1 MRKQAVMFILYLL
14 AYLLLSG
21 SISLTDL
28 FFGAIIAFI
37 LSIITS
43 NYLVKDETKLSL
55 TRLLRLIKY
64 LLVYIFIIEPKAH
77 LDVVRRIITSDY
89 YPGIVEVP
97 YYVESDYSKTLIAHS
112 ITNTPG
118 TVVVSINDQEKKFY
132 VHWIDVKTDEPLKC
146 RAYISQY
153 FEENAS
159 KIFD

>member
-1 MRKQAVMFILYLL
+1 MKKQAILFTLYLL
-14 AYLLLSG
+14 AYLLISG
-21 SISLTDL
+21 SVSLTDL
-28 FFGAIIAFI
+28 FFGAIVAFI
-37 LSIITS
+37 LSIITC

-64 LLVYIFIIEPKAH
+64 LLVYIFVIEPRAH
-77 LDVVRRIITSDY
+77 LDVIKRIITSEY
-89 YPGIVEVP
+89 KPGIVEVP
-97 YYVESDYSKTLIAHS
+97 YYVVSDYSKTLIAHS

-132 VHWIDVKTDEPLKC
+132 VHWINVKTVEPLKC